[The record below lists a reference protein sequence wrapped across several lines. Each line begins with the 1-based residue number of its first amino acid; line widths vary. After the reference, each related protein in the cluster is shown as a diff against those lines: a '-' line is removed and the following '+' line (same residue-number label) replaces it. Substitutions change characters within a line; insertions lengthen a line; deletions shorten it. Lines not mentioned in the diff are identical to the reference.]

1 MQIIDSI
8 NVSSRSWI
16 KSLKGIGNTT
26 EDQVI
31 KLIEDNLIKEYK
43 QWQVF
48 IKKILAFLY
57 KHSTITHKFLVLKYF
72 KKFKD
77 EDILKSLKI
86 DSKALISI
94 KSNLL
99 ALIYENAQKRDLI

>member
-1 MQIIDSI
+1 MA
-8 NVSSRSWI
+8 
-16 KSLKGIGNTT
+16 GT
-26 EDQVI
+26 
-31 KLIEDNLIKEYK
+31 YK
-43 QWQVF
+43 KV
-48 IKKILAFLY
+48 LAFLY